1 MDSGLIFYILFGP
14 ALFALAWFI
23 VAGIN
28 LLIRVMVERLT
39 VIHAGRS
46 ERSYVRKHQRDTLPN
61 GLL

>member
-1 MDSGLIFYILFGP
+1 MDNGLIFYILFGP

-28 LLIRVMVERLT
+28 LLIRVMVDRLSL
-39 VIHAGRS
+39 IHAGRL
-46 ERSYVRKHQRDTLPN
+46 ERTYVRKHQRDTLPH

>member
-46 ERSYVRKHQRDTLPN
+46 ERTYVRKHQRDTLPH